1 MLALLSTARRV
12 LLAPALVPLTLVAA
26 GSSWL
31 AVLLASE
38 ALGGDEG
45 FVDEVRRA
53 CAPFAGALVL
63 SLAEPLEVGREVREG
78 WLVLRLARGGGFA
91 LLSRW
96 AGLLLATLPT
106 VLLSAWAAGG
116 WPGGPA
122 GAAGLLLEL
131 AVLCAGGL
139 LLGAWLERALL
150 VPALWCLFVGGHLWP
165 WLAGS
170 GASWVLPRLDGAAG
184 ATAWLSAAAWCA
196 GSLLLAR
203 ARLTVVAGAGG

>member
-26 GSSWL
+26 ASSWL
-31 AVLLASE
+31 AVLLASQ

-45 FVDEVRRA
+45 FLAEVRRA
-53 CAPFAGALVL
+53 CPPFAGALVL

-78 WLVLRLARGGGFA
+78 WLVLRVARGGGFA

-106 VLLSAWAAGG
+106 VLLAAAAAGG
-116 WPGGPA
+116 WPQDPA
-122 GAAGLLLEL
+122 GMLLEL
-131 AVLCAGGL
+131 GVLCAGGL

-170 GASWVLPRLDGAAG
+170 GASWVLPRLDGSAGGAGWLPAAV
-184 ATAWLSAAAWCA
+184 WCA

-203 ARLTVVAGAGG
+203 ARLTAVAGAGG

>member
-12 LLAPALVPLTLVAA
+12 LLAPALVPLTLAAA
-26 GSSWL
+26 GSSYL
-31 AVLLASE
+31 AVLLASD

-53 CAPFAGALVL
+53 CLPFAGALVL

-78 WLVLRLARGGGFA
+78 WLALRVARGGGFA

-106 VLLSAWAAGG
+106 VLIASLAAGG
-116 WPGGPA
+116 WPRRPDLA
-122 GAAGLLLEL
+122 LLEL

-139 LLGAWLERALL
+139 ALGAWLERALL
-150 VPALWCLFVGGHLWP
+150 VPALWCLLVAGHLWP

-170 GASWVLPRLDGAAG
+170 GASWLLPRLDGGGG
-184 ATAWLSAAAWCA
+184 AWSWVAAATWCA
-196 GSLLLAR
+196 GSLLVAR
-203 ARLTVVAGAGG
+203 ARLTTLAGAGS